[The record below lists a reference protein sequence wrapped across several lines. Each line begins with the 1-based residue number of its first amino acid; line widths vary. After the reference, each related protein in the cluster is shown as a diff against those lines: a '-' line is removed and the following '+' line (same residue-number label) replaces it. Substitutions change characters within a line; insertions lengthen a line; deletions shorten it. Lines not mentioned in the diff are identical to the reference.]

1 MSEFN
6 NTTVLAVSVS
16 HEIKACLYKL
26 AVVYT
31 CLRPAAILQFP
42 SGSEREQGGGV
53 DRRPGQ
59 FNWKILG
66 RAV

>member
-1 MSEFN
+1 M
-6 NTTVLAVSVS
+6 LAVSVS
-16 HEIKACLYKL
+16 HEIKACIYKL

-31 CLRPAAILQFP
+31 FLRSAAMLQFP

-53 DRRPGQ
+53 DTRPAQ
-59 FNWKILG
+59 FNWKVLG

>member
-1 MSEFN
+1 M
-6 NTTVLAVSVS
+6 LAASVS
-16 HEIKACLYKL
+16 HEIKACIYKL
-26 AVVYT
+26 AVVCT

-53 DRRPGQ
+53 ATRPAQ
-59 FNWKILG
+59 FNWKVLG